1 MDEIVHSALVV
12 AHRVRQEMVRPMRF
26 LHSLQARYTTV
37 ATTLLFLITA
47 LGGVSVD
54 LAVRYRIEDRVFFD
68 AEQVAARWSAQVRS
82 GALPRPASVS
92 GTIHLVQLV
101 DARGRILVASPD
113 AAGRPR
119 LSMLRPPA
127 DDRLQRRVECY
138 PGKPCLLLMA
148 NRVSPAPDA
157 PVVYAGTVEP
167 PLCATHR
174 LEYLI
179 GGAGLLI
186 VLSGGRLMWWIIGR
200 ALRPAEQQCQLASVT
215 SHELRTPI
223 AGLRLQLEEALLH
236 PDHVNPRDTIRGA
249 LSVAGRL
256 EAIVQDLLVMT
267 RLRDGRPEPHEPID
281 LAALVTAEVDTH
293 FGGTPVKVYAAGDV
307 WVHGSRIQLIRLV
320 GNLLSNARRHAETCV
335 TVCVAS
341 ADGRAIVTVTDDGNG
356 IAPADRER
364 VFERFTRLDEGRRRD
379 SGGTGLGLAISR
391 DIAHAHGGTLRIED
405 SPSGARF
412 VLRLPL
418 FARNAIGGR
427 RLARPGRT
435 DHRPDP
441 GREAGPDR

>member
-1 MDEIVHSALVV
+1 
-12 AHRVRQEMVRPMRF
+12 MVRPMRF
-26 LHSLQARYTTV
+26 LHSLQARYTTA

-47 LGGVSVD
+47 LGGVSLD

-82 GALPRPASVS
+82 GTLPHPASVS
-92 GTIHLVQLV
+92 GAIHLVQLV

-127 DDRLQRRVECY
+127 DDRLQRRVECA
-138 PGKPCLLLMA
+138 PGRPCLLLMA

-167 PLCATHR
+167 PLCGTHR

-186 VLSGGRLMWWIIGR
+186 VLSGARLMWWIIGR
-200 ALRPAEQQCQLASVT
+200 ALRPAERQAQFAAVT

-223 AGLRLQLEEALLH
+223 TGLRLQLEEALLH
-236 PDHVNPRDTIRGA
+236 PDHVDPRDTIRGA
-249 LSVAGRL
+249 LSAAGRL
-256 EAIVQDLLVMT
+256 EAIVQDLLVMA
-267 RLRDGRPEPHEPID
+267 RLRDGRAEPHEPID
-281 LAALVTAEVDTH
+281 LAALVTAEADTH
-293 FGGTPVKVYAAGDV
+293 YGGTPVKVCTSGDV

-320 GNLLSNARRHAETCV
+320 GNLLSNARRHAETGV
-335 TVCVAS
+335 TIGVAS
-341 ADGRAIVTVTDDGNG
+341 ADGRAVVTVTDDGNG
-356 IAPADRER
+356 IARADRER
-364 VFERFTRLDEGRRRD
+364 IFERFTRLDEGRCRD

-405 SPSGARF
+405 SPRGARF

-418 FARNAIGGR
+418 LDRKATGGR
-427 RLARPGRT
+427 RSPRPGRT
-435 DHRPDP
+435 DH
-441 GREAGPDR
+441 GRESGPEPGPEPEPEPGPDR